1 MSMKRI
7 RSQTKTFKV
16 IQKRTLRNFSKC
28 WSYETFW
35 NEPSYGLVDASRTA
49 GVDTRWHALTRLH
62 SRGEHQYYSLEHSER
77 SLVRLLQGLGARR
90 DFIKEIKQRREI
102 IFFKPLSKV
111 RRLRKPQEKK
121 NPQWN
126 IFTYSCEFPWLK
138 RLKKQLEK
146 NYLWL
151 KHIRLHN
158 SPIFWEKKN
167 AL

>member
-1 MSMKRI
+1 MSTKRI

-16 IQKRTLRNFSKC
+16 IQKRTLRNFSKR

-77 SLVRLLQGLGARR
+77 SLVRLLQGLGVRR

-146 NYLWL
+146 KLSMV
-151 KHIRLHN
+151 KTH
-158 SPIFWEKKN
+158 KVT
-167 AL
+167 